1 LNLILAGLSC
11 LLPGLRLE
19 KFWRLAMSV
28 LPATPNWTP
37 LEAKGWRRR
46 AIDDRIVCE
55 SEGGT
60 LMATLVG
67 IIPGTQVYLHVEV
80 SGRFLIRVN
89 CNGILMCEDLVT
101 NDEFD
106 HFIDVTRFAAADAL
120 QMELHLVPA
129 TSGHI
134 RVAQAVHICPPMERK
149 TLQANLSRLQQMTSE
164 R

>member
-1 LNLILAGLSC
+1 
-11 LLPGLRLE
+11 
-19 KFWRLAMSV
+19 
-28 LPATPNWTP
+28 
-37 LEAKGWRRR
+37 
-46 AIDDRIVCE
+46 
-55 SEGGT
+55 
-60 LMATLVG
+60 MATLVG

-106 HFIDVTRFAAADAL
+106 HFIDVTRFAAAEAL